1 MSGRPFR
8 NPTFPFGGRLVA
20 LAVVL
25 FVAAISAGGQV
36 LTSRVDGRVLDE
48 TGAVVP
54 GVTVTL
60 TNVATNLARETT
72 TNSAGLYVFP
82 QVSLGTYRIEATLAG
97 FKTALVE
104 EVQVELGTPANVDI
118 IVEVGVVTQTVVVT
132 AAQTQSVVNEVNAE
146 INTNLNREQ
155 VKELPLNGR
164 NVTQLA
170 LTQAGVTSPGGTR
183 SAAINGARGSFNNF
197 TLDGINNQDTFIRTD
212 ALFGIIPVQES
223 FIEEVS
229 ITTANADVDAGLGS
243 SQTQFVTRSG
253 GNAYHGEVF
262 YYHRNDALNATNYFN
277 NAAGIDKERV
287 FIHQFGFNVGGP
299 ILKDRLFFF
308 VNYEEERSPGSA
320 SVVRDVLTDSARAG
334 NFSYVRQDS
343 GQIATVNLFELSGF
357 SPDPAIK
364 SLVDLTPMPNDSSVG
379 DGRNTSGYRFNSPDK
394 SDSDWFVLRGDYE
407 INSSH
412 SFAGIFHRYRLE
424 APNSVFNGIDAVFPG
439 LAGAGQG
446 STRKLGSFSLSS
458 LLNPNVTNEARLGF
472 QTSSPR
478 FYTNETFPLGYRL
491 SLGGGFSNPV
501 RSFLDQ
507 GRDTRNVDIMDHL
520 SWVKGNHTIKVGGSV
535 RLTQVDQFNDSGI
548 LPTYELGFGPGNPD
562 PLVPDLF
569 PGGISSGELSSASGL
584 LGTLGGFV
592 DSAEQ
597 VFNANSPFS
606 GFVDGASN
614 TNLLTQNFVNF
625 YLGDTWRVTR
635 CLSLNFGFRWEFH
648 SVPDEAK
655 GLALL
660 PVGGVEAV
668 LDPDAVIDLAG
679 STNGRPFYNN
689 DGNNFSPNIGI
700 AWQPGPG
707 NRTVVRAGY
716 GINYVVDNG
725 LTTVLNALRG
735 NAGLTQ
741 TVALSGLSGTV
752 SGGGLVPIPVPE
764 FRIPRTARDGI
775 LSDSTAAIF
784 TIDPGMRTPYVQ
796 QWNIGV
802 QHKLMQDTAVE
813 LRYVGNHGVKL
824 TRAIDLNQLLLPP
837 DFVADFR
844 RAQRNLAANGDPR
857 VGEPLQ
863 IFPQLGFA
871 GFLQSGAVQNWI
883 RNGEIGQYIGG
894 FLAPNR
900 IFFLNGEGGER
911 FGATLPASYFF
922 LNPNAFVGDVVG
934 NNAFSKYHALQFEI
948 RRRLRSGLTGQF
960 NYTWGKVLTNF
971 SGSQTNF
978 RGLFDNAQPELEIMR
993 PDFDITHTFNGN
1005 WVWEIP
1011 LGNGRRWMNSGSIL
1025 DTIAGGWDLSGFF
1038 RMRSGETVNI
1048 ISGRGTINR
1057 GGSRG
1062 LTNTVHL
1069 EGIDIKALQTKTGA
1083 FRHSDGRVTL
1093 FDSSLIAEGG
1103 AGNPSV
1109 FKNPGLLEAGTLGLS
1124 PVSGPWYTSL
1134 DVGLRKSIALPIT
1147 EESRL
1152 QLRVD
1157 AFNVLN
1163 HTNFAVS
1170 STGGPSGLG
1179 IVNRQNPNSTQF
1191 GLISSAFS
1199 ARTLQVG
1206 LKVEF

>member
-1 MSGRPFR
+1 MSGRPISNR
-8 NPTFPFGGRLVA
+8 KFGFVGRLVA

-25 FVAAISAGGQV
+25 VLAGISASGQV
-36 LTSRVDGRVLDE
+36 LTSRVDGRVLDQ

-60 TNVATNLARETT
+60 TNAATNVALETT
-72 TNSAGLYVFP
+72 TNSSGLWVFP
-82 QVSLGTYRIEATLAG
+82 NVSQGTYRVEATADG
-97 FKTALVE
+97 FKSALVE
-104 EVQVELGTPANVDI
+104 EVRVELGAPANVDI
-118 IVEVGVVTQTVVVT
+118 MVEVGVVTQTVVVT

-155 VKELPLNGR
+155 VKDLPLNGR
-164 NVTQLA
+164 GVTQLA

-183 SAAINGARGSFNNF
+183 SAAINGGRGTFNNF

-212 ALFGIIPVQES
+212 ALFGVIPVQES

-299 ILKDRLFFF
+299 ILKDKLFFF

-320 SVVRDVLTDSARAG
+320 SVVRTVLTESARAG
-334 NFSYVRQDS
+334 NFSYVRQDN
-343 GQIATVNLFELSGF
+343 GQIATVNLFQLSGF
-357 SPDPAIK
+357 SLDPAIA
-364 SLVDLTPMPNDSSVG
+364 SLVDRTPLPNDSSAG
-379 DGRNTSGYRFNSPDK
+379 DGRNTSGYRFNSPHK
-394 SDSDWFVLRGDYE
+394 TDSDWFVLRGDYQ
-407 INSSH
+407 ISPGH
-412 SFAGIFHRYRLE
+412 SFTGTFHRFRLE
-424 APNSVFNGIDAVFPG
+424 SPNSVFNDLDAVFPG
-439 LAGAGQG
+439 LPGAGQG
-446 STRKLGSFSLSS
+446 SNRKLGSFSLTS
-458 LLNPNVTNEARLGF
+458 LLKPTVTNEARVGF
-472 QTSSPR
+472 QTSNPR
-478 FYTNETFPLGYRL
+478 FYNNETFPLGYRL

-501 RSFLDQ
+501 RNFLNQ
-507 GRDTRNVDIMDHL
+507 GRDTRNLDIMDHI
-520 SWVKGNHTIKVGGSV
+520 SWVKGNHTVKVGGSV
-535 RLTQVDQFNDSGI
+535 RLTRVDQFNDAGTI
-548 LPTYELGFGPGNPD
+548 PTYTLGFGPGNPD
-562 PLVPDLF
+562 PLAPDIF
-569 PGGISSGELSSASGL
+569 PGGIASGEFSAASGL
-584 LGTLGGFV
+584 LGTLGGFI
-592 DSAEQ
+592 DSADQ
-597 VFNANSPFS
+597 TFNAASPFS
-606 GFVDGASN
+606 GYVDGASN

-625 YLGDTWRVTR
+625 YLGDTWRITR
-635 CLSLNFGFRWEFH
+635 CLSLNLGFRWEYH

-660 PVGGVEAV
+660 PVGGWEAV
-668 LDPDAVIDLAG
+668 LDPDAVVDLAG
-679 STNGRPFYNN
+679 STNGRPFYTG
-689 DGNNFSPNIGI
+689 DGNNFAPNIGI
-700 AWQPGPG
+700 AFQPGPG
-707 NRTVVRAGY
+707 HKTVIRAGY

-735 NAGLTQ
+735 NDGLSQ

-775 LSDSTAAIF
+775 LADSQAALF

-796 QWNIGV
+796 QWNLGV
-802 QHKLMQDTAVE
+802 QHRLMRDTAVE
-813 LRYVGNHGVKL
+813 LRYVGNYGLKL
-824 TRAIDLNQLLLPP
+824 TRAVDLNQVMLPP
-837 DFVADFR
+837 AFVEDFR

-857 VGEPLQ
+857 AGEPLQ
-863 IFPQLGFA
+863 IFPQLGYA
-871 GFLQSGAVQNWI
+871 GFLQAGYVQNWI

-900 IFFLNGEGGER
+900 IFFFNGEGGER
-911 FGATLPASYFF
+911 FGASLPASYF
-922 LNPNAFVGDVVG
+922 LRNPNAFVSDVVG
-934 NNAFSKYHALQFEI
+934 NNAFSKYHAMQFEI

-971 SGSQTNF
+971 SGSQSNF
-978 RGLFDNAQPELEIMR
+978 RGLFDNAQPELEVVR

-1011 LGNGRRWMNSGSIL
+1011 LGAGRRWMNSGGIL
-1025 DTIAGGWDLSGFF
+1025 DRIAGGWNLSGFF

-1048 ISGRGTINR
+1048 ISQRGTINR
-1057 GGSRG
+1057 GGSRA

-1083 FRHSDGRVTL
+1083 HRNPDGRVTL
-1093 FDSSLIAEGG
+1093 FDSSLISEGG
-1103 AGNPSV
+1103 FGNPAV
-1109 FKNPGLLEAGTLGLS
+1109 FKNPTILQAGSLGLS
-1124 PVSGPWYTSL
+1124 PVSGPWFTTL
-1134 DVGLRKSIALPIT
+1134 DVGLRKSVGLPFT

-1163 HTNFAVS
+1163 HTNFNVS
-1170 STGGPSGLG
+1170 STSGISGLG
-1179 IVNRQNPNSTQF
+1179 IVNIQNPNTTDF

>member
-1 MSGRPFR
+1 MFGRPFAIPGFAR
-8 NPTFPFGGRLVA
+8 GGSVVV

-25 FVAAISAGGQV
+25 LVAAIPASGQL
-36 LTSRVDGRVLDE
+36 LTSRVDGRVLDQ

-60 TNVATNLARETT
+60 TNAATNVARETT
-72 TNSAGLYVFP
+72 TNNSGLYVFP
-82 QVSLGTYRIEATLAG
+82 NVSQGTYSVEAAADG

-104 EVQVELGTPANVDI
+104 EVRVELGTPANVDI
-118 IVEVGVVTQTVVVT
+118 VVEVGVVTQTVVVT
-132 AAQTQSVVNEVNAE
+132 AAETQSVMNEVNAE
-146 INTNLNREQ
+146 ISTNLNREQ
-155 VKELPLNGR
+155 VKDLPLNGR
-164 NVTQLA
+164 SVTQLA

-183 SAAINGARGSFNNF
+183 SAAINGGRGTFNNF

-262 YYHRNDALNATNYFN
+262 YYHRNDALNANDYFN
-277 NAAGIDKERV
+277 NAAGLDKERT

-299 ILKDRLFFF
+299 ILKDKLFFF

-320 SVVRDVLTDSARAG
+320 SVVRTVLTESARAG
-334 NFSYVRQDS
+334 NFSYVRQDN
-343 GQIATVNLFELSGF
+343 GQIATINLFQLTGF
-357 SPDPAIK
+357 SPDPAIA
-364 SLVDLTPMPNDSSVG
+364 SLVDITPLPNDSSVG
-379 DGRNTSGYRFNSPDK
+379 DGRNTSGYRFNSPDNT
-394 SDSDWFVLRGDYE
+394 DSDWFVLRTDYE
-407 INSSH
+407 INPSH
-412 SFAGIFHRYRLE
+412 SFTGIFHQFRLE
-424 APNSVFNGIDAVFPG
+424 APNSVFNGIDSVFPG
-439 LAGAGQG
+439 LPGAGQG
-446 STRKLGSFSLSS
+446 SKRRLGSFALTS
-458 LLNPNVTNEARLGF
+458 LLKPNVTNEARVGY

-478 FYTNETFPLGYRL
+478 FYTNETFPQGYRL
-491 SLGGGFSNPV
+491 SLSGGFSNPV
-501 RSFLDQ
+501 QDFLAQ
-507 GRDTRNVDIMDHL
+507 GRDTRNVDIMDHI
-520 SWVKGNHTIKVGGSV
+520 SWVKGNHTVKVGGSV
-535 RLTQVDQFNDSGI
+535 RLTQVDQFNDGGTV
-548 LPTYELGFGPGNPD
+548 PTYNLGFGPGNPD
-562 PLVPDLF
+562 PLLPDIF
-569 PGGISSGELSSASGL
+569 PGGIASGELGAASGL
-584 LGTLGGFV
+584 LGTLGGFI
-592 DSAEQ
+592 DSADQ
-597 VFNANSPFS
+597 TFNAISPFS
-606 GFVDGASN
+606 GYVDGASN
-614 TNLLTQNFVNF
+614 TNLLKQNFVNF
-625 YLGDTWRVTR
+625 YVGDTWRITR
-635 CLSLNFGFRWEFH
+635 CLSLNLGFRWEYH

-660 PVGGVEAV
+660 PVGGWQAV
-668 LDPDAVIDLAG
+668 LDPDAVVDLAG
-679 STNGRPFYNN
+679 STNGRPFYTG
-689 DGNNFSPNIGI
+689 DGNNFAPNIGI
-700 AWQPGPG
+700 AFQPGPG
-707 NRTVVRAGY
+707 HRTVIRAGY

-725 LTTVLNALRG
+725 ITTVLNALRG
-735 NAGLTQ
+735 NDGLSQ
-741 TVALSGLSGTV
+741 SVALSGLSGTL

-775 LSDSTAAIF
+775 LADSQAALF

-802 QHKLMQDTAVE
+802 QHRLMQDTAVE
-813 LRYVGNHGVKL
+813 ARYVGNYGVKL
-824 TRAIDLNQLLLPP
+824 TRAIDLNQVLLPP
-837 DFVADFR
+837 DFIADFLT
-844 RAQRNLAANGDPR
+844 AQRNLAANGDPR

-871 GFLQSGAVQNWI
+871 GFLQSGGVQNWI

-900 IFFLNGEGGER
+900 IFFFNGEGGER
-911 FGATLPASYFF
+911 FGATLPASYF
-922 LNPNAFVGDVVG
+922 LRNPNAFVADVVG
-934 NNAFSKYHALQFEI
+934 NNAFSKYHALQVEI

-971 SGSQTNF
+971 SGSQSNF
-978 RGLFDNAQPELEIMR
+978 RGLFDNAQPELEILR

-1011 LGNGRRWMNSGSIL
+1011 FGAGRRWMNSGSVL
-1025 DTIAGGWDLSGFF
+1025 DYIAGGWDLSGFF
-1038 RMRSGETVNI
+1038 RMRSGEVVNI
-1048 ISGRGTINR
+1048 ISQRGTINR
-1057 GGSRG
+1057 GGSRA

-1083 FRHSDGRVTL
+1083 HRHPDGRVTL
-1093 FDSSLIAEGG
+1093 FDSSLIDDGG
-1103 AGNPSV
+1103 FGNANV
-1109 FKNPGLLEAGTLGLS
+1109 FKNPAILQAGTLGLS
-1124 PVSGPWYTSL
+1124 PVSGPWFTTL
-1134 DVGLRKSIALPIT
+1134 DVGLRKSIALPFT

-1163 HTNFAVS
+1163 HTNFSVT
-1170 STGGPSGLG
+1170 STAGITGLG
-1179 IVNRQNPNSTQF
+1179 VVNMHNPNNTRF
-1191 GLISSAFS
+1191 GLISSAFP